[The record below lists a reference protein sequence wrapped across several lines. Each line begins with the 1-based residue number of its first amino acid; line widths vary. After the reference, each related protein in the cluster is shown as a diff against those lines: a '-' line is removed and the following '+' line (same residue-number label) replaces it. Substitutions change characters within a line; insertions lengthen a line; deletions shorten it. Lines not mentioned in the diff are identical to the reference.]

1 MKFFRESSWGV
12 VLFWFLRFGGKGSIK
27 NWMARARIK
36 KDQKLLLFVR
46 LMVGDTRDLQPAS
59 DAGGNMWELG
69 AGLWL

>member
-1 MKFFRESSWGV
+1 MGSGSVLVPSIWRKGV
-12 VLFWFLRFGGKGSIK
+12 DKKLDGPGPNQKGP
-27 NWMARARIK
+27 
-36 KDQKLLLFVR
+36 KLLLFVR